1 MEKIKYVFLIKNKA
15 FAKFVSTRFGNE
27 MGLNLDEFKQKL
39 EV

>member
-15 FAKFVSTRFGNE
+15 FVSTRFGNE